1 MLLYAQRVY
10 ASFTGPL
17 AYICE
22 WKHVC
27 CLMHFYVKVY
37 GLFVCYFE
45 ISQKTVVSTDQDGMQ
60 TCLFFYFLSQAALK
74 VAARSHGSNIEEIAA
89 LQTEA
94 EVFRTFI
101 FRLSCFYL
109 NFFHVMH
116 LSYQCVFLNFCNKL
130 FQFWLRLLGMKQQLL
145 WRHCNIRRM
154 KLDHF
159 ETGPR
164 EWYWLR
170 KRWFWIFPHLSMF
183 FFIRFYLVF
192 STCFCHSYMICS
204 YRFRKKLF

>member
-1 MLLYAQRVY
+1 MLPYAQRVY
-10 ASFTGPL
+10 ACFTGPL
-17 AYICE
+17 ACICE

-45 ISQKTVVSTDQDGMQ
+45 ISQKTVVSTIKTACKHVCSSSFFLRLLWKLQHGVMVVTLKRLLHFRQ
-60 TCLFFYFLSQAALK
+60 KLRYSELLFFDC
-74 VAARSHGSNIEEIAA
+74 H
-89 LQTEA
+89 
-94 EVFRTFI
+94 TFI
-101 FRLSCFYL
+101 WT
-109 NFFHVMH
+109 FFHVVH

-154 KLDHF
+154 KLDRF

-183 FFIRFYLVF
+183 FFICFYLVF